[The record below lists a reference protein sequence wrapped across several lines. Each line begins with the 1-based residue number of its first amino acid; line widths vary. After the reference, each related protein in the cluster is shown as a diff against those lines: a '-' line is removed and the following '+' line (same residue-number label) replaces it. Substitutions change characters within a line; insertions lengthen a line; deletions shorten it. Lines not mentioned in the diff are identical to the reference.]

1 MDFRKLLITQAKRA
15 RLSAQARYSGFK
27 VGAAL
32 RTNRGE
38 IYTGCNIESS
48 SYGLS
53 LCAERVALGTAL
65 SVGETQFDFIAIVG
79 SKDEYCPPCGA
90 CRQILHDY
98 APQLKVL
105 LTNGKTIKAIPLN
118 KLMPLAFDDSRLK
131 IK

>member
-1 MDFRKLLITQAKRA
+1 MDFRKLLIAQAKRA

-65 SVGETQFDFIAIVG
+65 SAGETQFDFIAIVG
-79 SKDEYCPPCGA
+79 
-90 CRQILHDY
+90 
-98 APQLKVL
+98 
-105 LTNGKTIKAIPLN
+105 
-118 KLMPLAFDDSRLK
+118 
-131 IK
+131 